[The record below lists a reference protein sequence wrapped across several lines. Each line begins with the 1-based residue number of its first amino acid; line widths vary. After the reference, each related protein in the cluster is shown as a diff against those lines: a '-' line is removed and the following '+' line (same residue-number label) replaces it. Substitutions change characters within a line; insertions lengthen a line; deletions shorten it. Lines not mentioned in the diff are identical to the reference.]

1 MTQDWK
7 KLLEDEFQKEYF
19 KKLVSFIKSERKLHT
34 IYPAPEDLFN
44 CFNTSYIDTKVILL
58 GQDPYFNGEAHGLAF
73 SVKEGVKIPPSLKAI
88 LDAIEDSCYNGLKLD
103 YNSNLT
109 YLAEQGVLLLNRILT
124 VKKGLPL
131 SHKNIGWE
139 LFTNRII
146 ELLNLHPYDLIY
158 ILAGKESQQIETLI
172 DPRHHIIKVEHP
184 AYAMR
189 QSRSWEFDDCFLK
202 TNVLLVNQGRNP
214 INW

>member
-1 MTQDWK
+1 
-7 KLLEDEFQKEYF
+7 
-19 KKLVSFIKSERKLHT
+19 
-34 IYPAPEDLFN
+34 
-44 CFNTSYIDTKVILL
+44 
-58 GQDPYFNGEAHGLAF
+58 
-73 SVKEGVKIPPSLKAI
+73 
-88 LDAIEDSCYNGLKLD
+88 
-103 YNSNLT
+103 
-109 YLAEQGVLLLNRILT
+109 LLLNKILT

-146 ELLNLHPYDLIY
+146 ELLNLHPYNLIY

-189 QSRSWEFDDCFLK
+189 QGRSWDFDDCFQK
-202 TNVLLVNQGRNP
+202 ANVLLVNQGRNP